1 MRRFFIPP
9 ISPLCAHETLDLPT
23 LAQQPLCLAEPTRY
37 FRRYLDMTFRDAALV
52 PRVVVESASVMQLLQ
67 CTQVGLGVLIS
78 PRGHLLPESL
88 HGLEKRT
95 ISMPKMARQAALV
108 IAEPGRATPLAQH
121 FYDEARSYLA
131 S

>member
-1 MRRFFIPP
+1 MRLAVVRGGCVSSDCLLGRYSRVGGFH
-9 ISPLCAHETLDLPT
+9 LVGVG
-23 LAQQPLCLAEPTRY
+23 LAQWQEG
-37 FRRYLDMTFRDAALV
+37 
-52 PRVVVESASVMQLLQ
+52 
-67 CTQVGLGVLIS
+67 QVGLGVLIS